1 MVNGNHGSDEADR
14 INQTD
19 GILGISEIV
28 TTDLTV
34 LLEQLNDWN
43 WTVTTDL
50 FEMMEL
56 MELIELK
63 QLMEL
68 TELTELLES

>member
-1 MVNGNHGSDEADR
+1 MGYGNHGSDEAVK
-14 INQTD
+14 INRTD
-19 GILGISEIV
+19 GIIELSGTV

-34 LLEQLNDWN
+34 LLEQLNYWN

-50 FEMMEL
+50 LETMEL

-63 QLMEL
+63 QLI
-68 TELTELLES
+68 